1 MKNCNIISV
10 FFLFIL
16 VSLGLG
22 TIEND
27 LYAQNKK
34 NRARINADYVK
45 VIDSEHYL
53 NIKASARVDKQ
64 TVEVS
69 NVELIISQLIEE
81 EGEEKEIEIG
91 KTTTNSG
98 GVSKFVIE
106 DFKGLVPDSNGF
118 YHLLVSF
125 GGNDS
130 FKKASREVSF
140 KNAAIEANWVVKDS
154 VNYVNATLTDTQL
167 DSALADMPLK
177 VRVDRL
183 FRPLKIGKDFYETD
197 EDGEIEVAVED
208 GIPGIDGNLKLEV
221 VLSESDDYGT
231 VIAQLTAPIGTVI
244 VDEST
249 FDKRTMWSPRG
260 KTPIFLLSLTYSFI
274 FIVWGIFLYLF
285 INLVRI
291 IKS

>member
-1 MKNCNIISV
+1 MKNCKIISLML
-10 FFLFIL
+10 LFIL

-22 TIEND
+22 TVGND

-45 VIDSEHYL
+45 VIGGEHYL
-53 NIKASARVDKQ
+53 NIKASARIDKQ

-69 NVELIISQLIEE
+69 HINLSILLELNDE
-81 EGEEKEIEIG
+81 EIEIG
-91 KTTTNSG
+91 KTTTNASG
-98 GVSKFVIE
+98 ISKFIIE
-106 DFKGLVPDSNGF
+106 DFGKLQPDSLGV

-125 GGNDS
+125 DGNDS
-130 FKKASREVSF
+130 FKKTSKEVSF
-140 KNAAIEANWVVKDS
+140 KNADIEAKWVVKDS
-154 VNYVNATLTDTQL
+154 VNYVNARLIDTKL
-167 DSALADMPLK
+167 DSALADIPLV

-183 FRPLKIGKDFYETD
+183 FRPLKIGEDFYDTD
-197 EDGEIEVAVED
+197 DDGQIEVAVPE
-208 GIPGIDGNLKLEV
+208 GIPGVDGNLKLEV

-231 VIAQLTAPIGTVI
+231 VIAQLIAPIGTVI

-249 FDKRTMWSPRG
+249 FDQRTMWSPRG
-260 KTPIFLLSLTYSFI
+260 KTPIFLLTLTYSFI
-274 FIVWGIFLYLF
+274 FIVWGIFIYLF

>member
-1 MKNCNIISV
+1 MKNCKIISLIL
-10 FFLFIL
+10 LFIFTL
-16 VSLGLG
+16 FGLG
-22 TIEND
+22 TAGSD

-45 VIDSEHYL
+45 VIGGEHYL
-53 NIKASARVDKQ
+53 NIKASARIDKQ

-69 NVELIISQLIEE
+69 NIDLSILQELNDE
-81 EGEEKEIEIG
+81 EIEIG
-91 KTTTNSG
+91 KTTTNASG
-98 GVSKFVIE
+98 LSKFIIK
-106 DFKGLVPDSNGF
+106 DFEKLQPDSLGV
-118 YHLLVSF
+118 YHLIISF
-125 GGNDS
+125 DGNDS
-130 FKKASREVSF
+130 FRKASREVSF
-140 KNAAIEANWVVKDS
+140 KNADIQAKWVVKDS
-154 VNYVNATLTDTQL
+154 VNYVSAKLIDTQL
-167 DSALADMPLK
+167 DSALAEIPLT

-183 FRPLKIGKDFYETD
+183 FRPLKIGEDFYDTD
-197 EDGEIEVAVED
+197 NDGEIQVPIEN

-249 FDKRTMWSPRG
+249 YDQRTMWSPRG
-260 KTPIFLLSLTYSFI
+260 KTPIFLLALTYSFI
-274 FIVWGIFLYLF
+274 FIVWGIFIYLF

>member
-1 MKNCNIISV
+1 MKNCNITSFV
-10 FFLFIL
+10 LLFIL
-16 VSLGLG
+16 VCFGLG
-22 TIEND
+22 TAGND

-45 VIDSEHYL
+45 VIGGEHFL
-53 NIKASARVDKQ
+53 NIKASARIDKK

-69 NVELIISQLIEE
+69 HIELSILQELNEE
-81 EGEEKEIEIG
+81 EIEIG
-91 KTTTNSG
+91 KTTTNASG
-98 GVSKFVIE
+98 LSKFVIK
-106 DFKGLVPDSNGF
+106 DFANLEPDSVGV
-118 YHLLVSF
+118 YHLIVSF
-125 GGNDS
+125 AGNES
-130 FKKASREVSF
+130 FKKVSRDVSF
-140 KNAAIEANWVVKDS
+140 RDADIKAKWIVKDS
-154 VNYVNATLTDTQL
+154 VNYVSAKLIDTQL
-167 DSALADMPLK
+167 DSALAEIPLS

-183 FRPLKIGKDFYETD
+183 FRPLKIGEDYYDTD
-197 EDGEIEVAVED
+197 DAGEIKVPVED

-249 FDKRTMWSPRG
+249 FDQRTMWSPRG
-260 KTPIFLLSLTYSFI
+260 KTPIFLLALTYSFI
-274 FIVWGIFLYLF
+274 FIVWGIFVYLF